1 MAGNKTV
8 ANDGNV
14 EDSLNSVDH
23 PKRVADA
30 RIVLEIM
37 ERVTGEAPRMWGGS
51 LIGFG
56 EYHYKYDSGREGD
69 FFMTGLSP
77 RKTALTVYIMPGFD
91 PYEGQ
96 LSKLGKYKTG
106 RSCLYINKL
115 EDVDLDVL
123 EDVILRSFEDMQ
135 KMYHG

>member
-8 ANDGNV
+8 ANDGDV
-14 EDSLNSVDH
+14 EGFLSSVDN
-23 PKRVADA
+23 PKRLADA
-30 RIVLEIM
+30 RVVM
-37 ERVTGEAPRMWGGS
+37 DMMARVTGEPARMWGTS

-77 RKTALTVYIMPGFD
+77 RKTALTVYIMPGFE
-91 PYEGQ
+91 PYDDL

-115 EDVDLDVL
+115 EDVDQAIL
-123 EDVILRSFEDMQ
+123 EDLVKASYKDMQ
-135 KMYHG
+135 AMYPK